1 MAWIDI
7 KPDNSGG
14 GRQPKELKAKLY
26 DNGQFTLSH
35 AAVALL
41 GEPPRVRVQVDPDA
55 RKVRVYPATPNDAG
69 AFALA
74 GGGNSP
80 HRISLRTVAKR
91 WPGMVAEYRVVR
103 LATVRKRLPGREK
116 DDITPAFALIVGD
129 LSFISLTLV
138 LPALVPLLA
147 ADGQLLLLVKPQFEL
162 QPGQV
167 GKGGVVRDAGLYA
180 EVEQRIRACCAA
192 AGLQVVG
199 WLDSA
204 IAGGDGNREF
214 FVHARRTA

>member
-1 MAWIDI
+1 MAGIDI

-103 LATVRKRLPGREK
+103 LA
-116 DDITPAFALIVGD
+116 
-129 LSFISLTLV
+129 
-138 LPALVPLLA
+138 
-147 ADGQLLLLVKPQFEL
+147 
-162 QPGQV
+162 
-167 GKGGVVRDAGLYA
+167 GGVECHQKDA
-180 EVEQRIRACCAA
+180 E
-192 AGLQVVG
+192 
-199 WLDSA
+199 
-204 IAGGDGNREF
+204 
-214 FVHARRTA
+214 